1 MDAIVERFK
10 QLPTA
15 AVSDAMDKIGME
27 GACFGIKPLS
37 RDYRIT
43 ARAYTLKY
51 EPVEVNKGTVGDYID
66 EVESDQV
73 IVIDNAGRMNCTVWG
88 DILTSVAH
96 KRGLPGVVINGVCR
110 DVAHSLQLGLAIFS
124 KGEYMRTGKDRVQLQ
139 AVNVPVSLGDI
150 RVNPGDILVCDAD
163 GVVVVP
169 RELEQRVLAVAEQI
183 DEAETRIRRDAE
195 AGMSLIEAR
204 AKHNYHDLQTREQA
218 GG

>member
-1 MDAIVERFK
+1 MDKIIEGFK
-10 QLPTA
+10 KLPTA

-27 GACFGIKPLS
+27 CACLGIKPLS
-37 RDYRIT
+37 RDYRIV

-66 EVESDQV
+66 EVSPDQV
-73 IVIDNAGRMNCTVWG
+73 IVIDNAGRLNCTVWG

-96 KRGLPGVVINGVCR
+96 SRGLPGVVINGVCR
-110 DVAHSLQLGLAIFS
+110 DVAHSLQLGLPIFS

-139 AVNVPVSLGDI
+139 AINVPVSLGDI

-169 RELEQRVLAVAEQI
+169 RELEDKVLQIARQI
-183 DEAETRIRRDAE
+183 DEAETRIRQDAE
-195 AGMSLIEAR
+195 AGMTLIEAR
-204 AKHNYHDLQTREQA
+204 AKHRYHDLQKRE
-218 GG
+218 